1 MYILRKGNFNEKT
14 EKIQSKIIGRRTKMN
29 SNNTLVKK
37 DSFAVRLKKDFQRNM
52 FAYLLILPA
61 IILVFVFSYLPIGGI
76 KMAFQDYD
84 IYFPE
89 GSAWVGFDNFIS
101 IFKTPG
107 LLKAIGNTF
116 YLSILSLIVGFPG
129 SIIFAILL
137 NEVKNI
143 HFKKVTQ
150 TLSYLPHFLS
160 WISVIGIASTL
171 LSTYGPLN
179 DLVELLGGER
189 VMYLAEQKY
198 FVPLLLILSVWK
210 GLGWGSIVYL
220 AAIAGVDQSLY
231 EAVKIDGGGKWC
243 QIWHITLPSIR
254 PTIVIMLIW
263 QLGGLFN
270 SNFELVY
277 GLQNSF
283 IDFEVMSTIIYKRGI
298 EGGEYSMSTA
308 LGVFQGVVNLV
319 LIVVSNYF
327 AKKVSE
333 TSLF

>member
-1 MYILRKGNFNEKT
+1 MNKSIELKKEGFLEK
-14 EKIQSKIIGRRTKMN
+14 
-29 SNNTLVKK
+29 
-37 DSFAVRLKKDFQRNM
+37 LKKDLNKNK
-52 FAYLLILPA
+52 FAYFLILPA
-61 IILVFVFSYLPIGGI
+61 VIFVFVFSYMPITGI
-76 KMAFQDYD
+76 KMAFQNYD

-89 GSAWVGFDNFIS
+89 SSTWAGFDNFIK

-107 LLKAIGNTF
+107 LTKAIINTF

-137 NEVKNI
+137 NEVRNMK
-143 HFKKVTQ
+143 FKKITQ

-171 LSTYGPLN
+171 FSRYGSVN
-179 DLVELLGGER
+179 DLIEMLGGNR
-189 VMYLAEQKY
+189 TMFLAEQKF
-198 FVPLLLILSVWK
+198 FVPFVLMLSVWK

-231 EAVKIDGGGKWC
+231 EAVKIDGGGKWR

-270 SNFELVY
+270 SNFELIY

-283 IDFEVMSTIIYKRGI
+283 VDFEVMSTIIYKRGI

-308 LGVFQGVVNLV
+308 LGIFQGAVNLV
-319 LIVVSNYF
+319 LILVSNYF